1 MQELCK
7 NWSHKK
13 GIVKLFSSN
22 YNYIILNMGERQC
35 YTKIIFDL
43 KYNLVNCPS
52 RTITLIIRLF
62 LVQDVRDTMCQWW
75 LTAWEYC
82 DRMDI
87 RIVTV
92 EYLVEEEEVTPIHS
106 SQLGS
111 QLQTDGDWLR
121 DYRLRI
127 IINIYLGIW
136 DQTSPSFTSN

>member
-1 MQELCK
+1 M
-7 NWSHKK
+7 
-13 GIVKLFSSN
+13 
-22 YNYIILNMGERQC
+22 
-35 YTKIIFDL
+35 
-43 KYNLVNCPS
+43 NCPS
-52 RTITLIIRLF
+52 RTITLIIWLF

-136 DQTSPSFTSN
+136 DQTSLPLPVTKLANFNQTYVKFIWLCFLLNILKGQGKRQTISK